1 MNRML
6 AIAAALAIITPAYL
20 YAILPSVTLTYDV
33 TILFA
38 LISLLSVSILAG
50 IVALTKAVK

>member
-1 MNRML
+1 ML
-6 AIAAALAIITPAYL
+6 YIGAALAIVTPAYL
-20 YAILPSVTLTYDV
+20 YAILPGVTLTYDT
-33 TILFA
+33 TILFS

>member
-1 MNRML
+1 MKLTAVL
-6 AIAAALAIITPAYL
+6 AIVTPAYL
-20 YAILPSVTLTYDV
+20 YAILPGVTLTYES

-50 IVALTKAVK
+50 IVVLNKGAK